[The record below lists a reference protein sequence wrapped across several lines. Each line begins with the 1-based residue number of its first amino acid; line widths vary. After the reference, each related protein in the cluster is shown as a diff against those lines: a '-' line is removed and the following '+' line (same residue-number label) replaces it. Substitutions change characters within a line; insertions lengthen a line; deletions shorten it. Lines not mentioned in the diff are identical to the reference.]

1 MADVADLRVK
11 YSADTSDFDRGADRV
26 DKGIKGFISQ
36 AGAFAAGDLLA
47 GGIRAI
53 GSAAVGTAGA
63 MYGMAMQSAD
73 LNAQISGIA
82 ALAGGGAEEMAL
94 LKAEISELGMD
105 PNLVVSATEAADVMQ
120 NLVANGLTVTDVLNG
135 AAEATVLLGNAA
147 GADLATSATVMS
159 DTMTIFGIEAEN
171 AMTAVDGIARV
182 TNQSK
187 FDVEDYALALAQGG
201 AQAASAGVE
210 FDDFNAM
217 LVAAASNF
225 SSGSDAGTGI
235 RNMLTKLVPTT
246 SDATTTMYELG
257 LMTTDYAAAAE
268 EMSYMLGREVAPNAI
283 AVSDAF
289 AGMMRGKGVTDI
301 KKINKAWEGFAED
314 FEDSAFFDVNGQLED
329 AATIAGAL
337 NTAFEGM
344 SEHDISEALNTM
356 FGPDAARAVLA
367 MAQYTEE
374 GFRAM
379 QTEMN
384 GTASAMENAA
394 IRTDNLKGD
403 MDVFGGTLEAV
414 SLKIGDA
421 FQPALRTLYQAGTSL
436 LGTFEPF
443 LVGAADGI
451 ANYLNTVT
459 PQITSWASGV
469 ATTMQT
475 AFTNAQGGA
484 GGIAAA
490 LGSVTGGSVSF
501 DADAE
506 ITTVTWGDFTYIYD
520 ATSAIHTVEWGNDT
534 YVYDAAAKIFKV
546 DWEGSD
552 GKGGAGT
559 TFIYDAAA
567 QILNVDWVSKWTAG
581 SFVYDA
587 TAGITKVEYHEE
599 IFNVSY
605 DAAAQV
611 TKVDFGKGAFVGEYT
626 SKSTVLSVAWG
637 AWTNSYDATAQVAEK
652 NVLWGAY
659 THTYDGKV
667 GIGEQSVAWGA
678 YTYTYSADVTVTD
691 VGWGLFTNTY
701 AADSNITSVLWG
713 LYTNTYAADSSITS
727 VLWGLYTNTYDADSK
742 IATVDFGLFSWTY
755 NSDAEIISVDWGVFT
770 KVYDVT
776 ARISDW
782 IVGALPSLPAGLGGF
797 GGGGAQSSGSI
808 GKQEEE
814 DAWWN
819 PFDGPSAQPAN
830 TAPAY
835 PTGNGNRSNS
845 MMPALASAGGGGITI
860 NINGYNQDE
869 ESLARR
875 IAAII
880 QRRG

>member
-1 MADVADLRVK
+1 MPDVADLRVK

-26 DKGIKGFISQ
+26 NSGIKGFISQ

-47 GGIRAI
+47 GGLRAI
-53 GSAAVGTAGA
+53 GNAAVGAGGA
-63 MYGMAMQSAD
+63 MFGMAMQSAD

-94 LKAEISELGMD
+94 LKEEISRLGMD
-105 PNLVVSATEAADVMQ
+105 ENLVVSSTEAADVMQ
-120 NLVANGLTVTDVLNG
+120 NLIANGLTVTDVLNG

-187 FDVEDYALALAQGG
+187 FDVNDYALALAQGG

-235 RNMLTKLVPTT
+235 RNMLTKLIPTT
-246 SDATTTMYELG
+246 SDATSTMYDLG
-257 LMTTDYAAAAE
+257 LMTTDYEAAAQRL
-268 EMSYMLGREVAPNAI
+268 SGILGYSVEPNQY
-283 AVSDAF
+283 AVIDAF
-289 AGMMRGKGVTDI
+289 TAMSKAQGVNTSDL
-301 KKINKAWEGFAED
+301 KQLNKAWDAFSGD
-314 FEDSAFFDVNGQLED
+314 FEDSAFFDAQGQLED

-344 SEHDISEALNTM
+344 SEQDVSEALNTM

-414 SLKIGDA
+414 SLKIGDS

-459 PQITSWASGV
+459 PQITSWASSM

-490 LGSVTGGSVSF
+490 IGSVTGGTVTF

-506 ITTVTWGDFTYIYD
+506 ITNVNWGEFDYTYDATSDIHEVNWGNDTYIYD
-520 ATSAIHTVEWGNDT
+520 A
-534 YVYDAAAKIFKV
+534 AARIFKV

-559 TFIYDAAA
+559 TFIYDATA

-581 SFVYDA
+581 SFEYDA

-605 DAAAQV
+605 DAEAQV
-611 TKVDFGKGAFVGEYT
+611 TKVDFGKGLFVGDYT
-626 SKSTVLSVAWG
+626 STSTVLSVAWG
-637 AWTNSYDATAQVAEK
+637 AWSNSYDATAQIAEK
-652 NVLWGAY
+652 DVLWGAY
-659 THTYDGKV
+659 THTYNATI
-667 GIGEQSVAWGA
+667 GIGEQSIAWGA
-678 YTYTYSADVTVTD
+678 WTYTYSADVTVAS
-691 VGWGLFTNTY
+691 VGWGLYTHTY
-701 AADSNITSVLWG
+701 GADSN
-713 LYTNTYAADSSITS
+713 ITS

-742 IATVDFGLFSWTY
+742 IGSVDFGLFSWTY
-755 NSDAEIISVDWGVFT
+755 DATGQVISVDWGIFN

-782 IVGALPSLPAGLGGF
+782 IIGEAPPVANTSGAMFGLPGNTGTGYNSPSYDSGGSFAPSDSRGGRAF
-797 GGGGAQSSGSI
+797 GGL
-808 GKQEEE
+808 
-814 DAWWN
+814 
-819 PFDGPSAQPAN
+819 
-830 TAPAY
+830 T
-835 PTGNGNRSNS
+835 
-845 MMPALASAGGGGITI
+845 PALAGTGGGGITI
-860 NINGYNQDE
+860 NINGYNADP
-869 ESLARR
+869 ESLARQ